1 MIGKNGINEKSEKS
15 IIIFDSSIQLEK
27 IRSMQETENSQIISM
42 DYQSFRLL
50 KDNNIP
56 CISSDE
62 FLTNDEMQN
71 IQSLCYELSEWYL
84 FEPLNKI
91 LEYKNV
97 NLGSVIQA
105 EFINIIINYLRKF
118 FIIHKITLEYPEFN
132 FICSRDFS
140 MIISEF
146 TKKIHV
152 LDTKKNTNMLPLDS
166 INTNLELGFKNRK
179 IKLKIGQNIL
189 N

>member
-62 FLTNDEMQN
+62 SQSSLIISFLT
-71 IQSLCYELSEWYL
+71 LS
-84 FEPLNKI
+84 KI
-91 LEYKNV
+91 FWTN
-97 NLGSVIQA
+97 GGA
-105 EFINIIINYLRKF
+105 ESIC
-118 FIIHKITLEYPEFN
+118 FII
-132 FICSRDFS
+132 
-140 MIISEF
+140 
-146 TKKIHV
+146 
-152 LDTKKNTNMLPLDS
+152 
-166 INTNLELGFKNRK
+166 
-179 IKLKIGQNIL
+179 
-189 N
+189 

>member
-84 FEPLNKI
+84 FEPSL
-91 LEYKNV
+91 
-97 NLGSVIQA
+97 S
-105 EFINIIINYLRKF
+105 F
-118 FIIHKITLEYPEFN
+118 F
-132 FICSRDFS
+132 R
-140 MIISEF
+140 
-146 TKKIHV
+146 
-152 LDTKKNTNMLPLDS
+152 
-166 INTNLELGFKNRK
+166 
-179 IKLKIGQNIL
+179 
-189 N
+189 